1 MRKRISQTIM
11 LATAMMLASAN
22 NPYNNPYFG
31 TPRRRELTPDQK
43 RQRLQELGHQLN
55 PVNLKEY
62 EFTIHGEK
70 IMARNKKTALKIYA
84 NRHKK

>member
-1 MRKRISQTIM
+1 MRKRISPTIM
-11 LATAMMLASAN
+11 LATAMMLASAS
-22 NPYNNPYFG
+22 NPYFG
-31 TPRRRELTPDQK
+31 ISRRRELTPDQK